1 MQHFEAKKNFA
12 VIVYRST
19 LTWLAAILQLGLK
32 RQKWLATPLKADVE
46 NSTRS
51 SSLFFFFGHSA
62 SSRKLPRCD
71 SRRRLKFRV
80 QGAKAKTFDARQ
92 LDFLQ

>member
-19 LTWLAAILQLGLK
+19 LTWIAAILQLGLE

-51 SSLFFFFGHSA
+51 SSLFFFSA
-62 SSRKLPRCD
+62 L
-71 SRRRLKFRV
+71 RLESQTPSMRLEETSEI
-80 QGAKAKTFDARQ
+80 QGTGS
-92 LDFLQ
+92 